1 MIRRG
6 RTRFVVLWGSVA
18 LKLAIGK
25 RGSRCNRFEADL
37 YARGNAQRREMLCPV
52 LWCAPAG
59 SVLIARRADRQ
70 FTEQE
75 KDCLMVTDG
84 FPE

>member
-1 MIRRG
+1 
-6 RTRFVVLWGSVA
+6 
-18 LKLAIGK
+18 
-25 RGSRCNRFEADL
+25 
-37 YARGNAQRREMLCPV
+37 MLCPV

-70 FTEQE
+70 LTEQE

-84 FPE
+84 FPEWDYMPSNDDEHPFEFKASLSRPRLFGTRTL